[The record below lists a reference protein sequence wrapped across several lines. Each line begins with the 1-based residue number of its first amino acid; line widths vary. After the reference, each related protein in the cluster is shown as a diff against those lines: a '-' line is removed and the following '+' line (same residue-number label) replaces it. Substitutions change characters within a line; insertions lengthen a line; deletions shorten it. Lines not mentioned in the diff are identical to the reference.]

1 MRLLY
6 IMDPVESIIPDKDT
20 TLAFLDGGQRRGHEN
35 FHAEPSQIYLTRGE
49 LRARARRVRVHGQ
62 APFVTLDAETVDL
75 GAADCSAILVRKD
88 PPFDQS
94 YLYTTLL
101 LEHARGKTLLINIWA
116 TWCAP
121 CREEMPTLDKLQAKL
136 GSKDFEVVIINIDT
150 ARRERAPAF
159 LKEIGVKNLAFYSDP
174 KAEAF
179 YKLKSAGKATGL
191 PTTYL
196 VGKDGCEIATLA
208 GPANWASDEALA
220 LIRAAL

>member
-1 MRLLY
+1 MTAPFSRPIGLALGMAAALALAGVFY
-6 IMDPVESIIPDKDT
+6 VRTTGPDKQNACPASAP
-20 TLAFLDGGQRRGHEN
+20 LATRLAPLMKGAVAAAVAPRQARALPELEFLD
-35 FHAEPSQIYLTRGE
+35 PSGRPTSL
-49 LRARARRVRVHGQ
+49 
-62 APFVTLDAETVDL
+62 
-75 GAADCSAILVRKD
+75 AAM
-88 PPFDQS
+88 
-94 YLYTTLL
+94 
-101 LEHARGKTLLINIWA
+101 RGKTLLINIWA